1 MEKRIRTIVVG
12 VAAVDQQDPQL
23 APAIKLAEE
32 QEAALHVVYAYHL
45 PDPVLYP
52 YPEMEVFSPETLREI
67 EQRAQA
73 QLEAEVRQVSSND
86 RISCHAVPM
95 PADAAILGVAEE
107 VGGDLVI
114 VGATRRGKLGRAILG
129 TTAQRVVRAAR
140 TPVLVARRPD
150 YGLPRRVLLT
160 TDLSE
165 NSARVYE
172 RGLELV
178 ATFVRKEAS
187 ELRLLLV
194 AGFEAPPTLPKQL
207 VLDTA
212 APRLEH
218 FLTSVDP
225 DAPST
230 RGKIRTGDPAR
241 EIVAEAAEW
250 PADLLVV
257 GTHGRKGPSRLLI
270 GSVAEAVVRN
280 ALCDVLVIP
289 AAAFAAAQ
297 ESSAAAGEE
306 DRADLTRNTDR
317 VVHFDPAEGGEL

>member
-1 MEKRIRTIVVG
+1 MDRRIRTIVLG
-12 VAAVDQQDPQL
+12 VAEVDEQDPQL

-32 QEAALHVVYAYHL
+32 QDAALHVVYAYHL

-52 YPEMEVFSPETLREI
+52 YPEMEAFSPETIRGI
-67 EQRAQA
+67 EQRTQA
-73 QLEAEVRQVSSND
+73 QLEAQVRRVSSDD
-86 RISCHAVPM
+86 RITCQVVPV
-95 PADAAILGVAEE
+95 PADAAILEVAEK
-107 VGGDLVI
+107 VGADLVI
-114 VGATRRGKLGRAILG
+114 VGATRRGKLARAILG

-150 YGLPRRVLLT
+150 YGLPRRVLFT

-165 NSARVYE
+165 HSASVYE
-172 RGLELV
+172 RGRQLV
-178 ATFVRKEAS
+178 ATLCRGEDP

-194 AGFEAPPTLPKQL
+194 AGFEAPPALPRQL

-212 APRLEH
+212 APRLQH
-218 FLTSVDP
+218 FLTSLDP
-225 DAPST
+225 DAPGS
-230 RGKIRTGDPAR
+230 RGKTRAGDPAR

-250 PADLLVV
+250 QADLLVV

-289 AAAFAAAQ
+289 AAALDAAQ
-297 ESSAAAGEE
+297 EDRAAAGEG
-306 DRADLTRNTDR
+306 DA
-317 VVHFDPAEGGEL
+317 G